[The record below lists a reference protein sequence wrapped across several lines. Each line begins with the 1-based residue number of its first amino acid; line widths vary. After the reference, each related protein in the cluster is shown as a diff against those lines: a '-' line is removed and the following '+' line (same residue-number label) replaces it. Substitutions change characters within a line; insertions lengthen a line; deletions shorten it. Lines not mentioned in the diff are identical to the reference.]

1 MLFLLNSSSSQPHEW
16 VDERVEHRMGAGDP
30 VTEEVGE
37 DKDVVLGGWAGGQ
50 KVGRKEDQY
59 VEDLNGQP
67 AEGEHA
73 NDGDEHL

>member
-1 MLFLLNSSSSQPHEW
+1 
-16 VDERVEHRMGAGDP
+16 MGAGDP

-50 KVGRKEDQY
+50 KVRRKEDQY